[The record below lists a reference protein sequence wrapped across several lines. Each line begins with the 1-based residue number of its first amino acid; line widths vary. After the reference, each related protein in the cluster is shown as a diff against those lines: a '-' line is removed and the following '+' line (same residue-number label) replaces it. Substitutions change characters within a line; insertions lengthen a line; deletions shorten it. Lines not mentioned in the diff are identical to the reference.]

1 MKNEQ
6 LKKESEEN
14 FRRLTGIKKAT
25 FVAMLSLLNQAE
37 AIQKSSGG
45 RPNRFR
51 FRGSI
56 ADDVRVLAGV

>member
-1 MKNEQ
+1 MKYEQ

-25 FVAMLSLLNQAE
+25 FVTMLSVLNQAE

-45 RPNRFR
+45 KPNKLSLENRLLMMLEYWR
-51 FRGSI
+51 E
-56 ADDVRVLAGV
+56 